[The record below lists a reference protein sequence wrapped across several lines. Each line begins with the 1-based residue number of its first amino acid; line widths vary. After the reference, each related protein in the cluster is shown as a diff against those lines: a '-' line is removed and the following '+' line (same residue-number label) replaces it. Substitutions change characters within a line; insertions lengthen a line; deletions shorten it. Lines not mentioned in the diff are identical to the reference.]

1 MSTSIIQTQ
10 LQALRLKYNA
20 VYTAYR
26 GCVEALG
33 KVSIEGETSVGGP
46 ASEGSSALR
55 ELTEA
60 RANLLAAM
68 RDSSDE
74 KLA

>member
-1 MSTSIIQTQ
+1 VSPAIIQAQ

-20 VYTAYR
+20 VYAAYR
-26 GCVEALG
+26 GCVEALS
-33 KVSIEGETSVGGP
+33 KVSIEGKTPSADLLRKEAT
-46 ASEGSSALR
+46 ALR

>member
-1 MSTSIIQTQ
+1 VSTSIIQTQ

-33 KVSIEGETSVGGP
+33 KVSIEGETPS
-46 ASEGSSALR
+46 ADLLQKEALR
-55 ELTEA
+55 CANSPRRA
-60 RANLLAAM
+60 RIC
-68 RDSSDE
+68 
-74 KLA
+74 